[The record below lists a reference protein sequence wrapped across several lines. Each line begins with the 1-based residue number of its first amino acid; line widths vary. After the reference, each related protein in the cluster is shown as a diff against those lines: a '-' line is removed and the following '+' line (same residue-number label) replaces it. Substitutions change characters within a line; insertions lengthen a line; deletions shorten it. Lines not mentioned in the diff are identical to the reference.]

1 MTPTFTTHKKIY
13 YLNWT
18 ISFESY
24 AILMWVGNPKTTIN
38 NKASETEQK
47 FVLDPVKQVKL
58 DILFVLK

>member
-1 MTPTFTTHKKIY
+1 
-13 YLNWT
+13 
-18 ISFESY
+18 
-24 AILMWVGNPKTTIN
+24 MWVGNQKTTIN